1 MPREKPRQ
9 TIVSVGV
16 LCLGGMFIQP
26 VACPHCGATDFQQ
39 VWEDNRP
46 YWRCP
51 KGHKTFGYWR
61 TEIAVKNALE
71 YYRELV
77 FLSSNWIVSAGGG
90 GCRSYAA
97 FEAVIDTRVDLERE
111 LGSLDFQERVL
122 VRERYLDGL
131 TVNEIACRH
140 GVNERTVKRWFARII
155 REIAFALGE
164 VW

>member
-26 VACPHCGATDFQQ
+26 VACPHCGATEFTL
-39 VWEDNRP
+39 VYIEDYP
-46 YWRCP
+46 YWKCP
-51 KGHKTFGYWR
+51 KGHRIFGYWR

-77 FLSSNWIVSAGGG
+77 FLSSNWIVSARGG

-111 LGSLDFQERVL
+111 LDSLDFQERVL

-131 TVNEIACRH
+131 TVNEIASRH
-140 GVNERTVKRWFARII
+140 GVDERTVRRRFARII